1 MKDYTKTQLWNR
13 TLAVQPSNDEYKE
26 ERDYYRT
33 AYIRFRSKFEVLSRE
48 IALSM
53 PQFTV
58 HDITHI
64 DALWDMADIIRYLH
78 ARQAEK
84 LCGSTPVWSGL
95 VDTAPALLMPGTA
108 SLYLAVE
115 ESRKHAP
122 MMKMTN
128 CADMWSPYKTLINL
142 SKTE

>member
-1 MKDYTKTQLWNR
+1 MIDRQLSKIAIKDYTKTQLWNR

-58 HDITHI
+58 HDITHMHLYTWQWRSQENTRLRSA
-64 DALWDMADIIRYLH
+64 DAVCLIEFTSKIWLLIIWRM
-78 ARQAEK
+78 EE
-84 LCGSTPVWSGL
+84 
-95 VDTAPALLMPGTA
+95 LL
-108 SLYLAVE
+108 
-115 ESRKHAP
+115 SR
-122 MMKMTN
+122 
-128 CADMWSPYKTLINL
+128 
-142 SKTE
+142 